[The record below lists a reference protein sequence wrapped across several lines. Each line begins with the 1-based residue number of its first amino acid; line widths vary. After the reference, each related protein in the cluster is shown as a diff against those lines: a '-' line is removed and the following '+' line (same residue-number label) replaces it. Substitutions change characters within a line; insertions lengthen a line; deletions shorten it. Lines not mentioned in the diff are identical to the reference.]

1 MIKTLKLLALTALLS
16 TSAFA
21 TITVEKAWIRP
32 STGPNGAMF
41 MKLSNDAKTETA
53 LKEVTVAGDFCNHTE
68 LHTHLHEDGVMKMR
82 EVESLKVPGQGYAEL
97 KPGAD
102 HVMLMGL
109 KRGLKQGDVI
119 PVSLTLESGQTLTLD
134 VTVQDCTAD
143 GICH

>member
-1 MIKTLKLLALTALLS
+1 
-16 TSAFA
+16 
-21 TITVEKAWIRP
+21 
-32 STGPNGAMF
+32 
-41 MKLSNDAKTETA
+41 
-53 LKEVTVAGDFCNHTE
+53 
-68 LHTHLHEDGVMKMR
+68 MKMR
-82 EVESLKVPGQGYAEL
+82 EVDSLKVPPQGSAEL

-109 KRGLKQGDVI
+109 KRGLKEGDVI